1 MLLRRSCILFFLL
14 SGVLQAQS
22 LDSLLSVWEGEDRS
36 DSLRVH
42 AYKEYVWNG
51 LLFAYPDSAFNCA
64 EKLIE
69 YSEEK
74 TYPKARALGYNIQGA
89 SYILRGDR
97 VKALDYFERSLLIF
111 DDLEDDRGS
120 AAALNNIGLIYE
132 EQGEYEKALAQF
144 ERSLAIEKSLNDQKA
159 MASALNNIGLIHSNM
174 ENYELAL
181 QHHQLSLELREE
193 TEDKL
198 GIAASLNNIGTVH
211 QALEQYSEAMKCYE
225 QSLAIKRAIG
235 DERSL
240 PATIDNLGEL
250 HILLGEPEAAIRYCK
265 EGLALA
271 ERLEVLTYQRSNCKC
286 LYDAYKDLGKSGLAL
301 RYLERTQIL
310 GDSLHSEET
319 SRKLQ
324 QLEFKLEEIE
334 QKKLAEEQERLLKAE
349 TARRNSMQYSGIL
362 IAIIA
367 FFGLLL
373 MSGRLKLPRK
383 VVEAGIFFTLL
394 IVFEFL
400 LVLTDPSVAAFAQGQ
415 PAYHL
420 LINAAL
426 ALLILPLHA
435 LFARL
440 LRKRLRRQDVSS

>member
-1 MLLRRSCILFFLL
+1 
-14 SGVLQAQS
+14 
-22 LDSLLSVWEGEDRS
+22 
-36 DSLRVH
+36 
-42 AYKEYVWNG
+42 
-51 LLFAYPDSAFNCA
+51 
-64 EKLIE
+64 
-69 YSEEK
+69 
-74 TYPKARALGYNIQGA
+74 
-89 SYILRGDR
+89 
-97 VKALDYFERSLLIF
+97 
-111 DDLEDDRGS
+111 
-120 AAALNNIGLIYE
+120 
-132 EQGEYEKALAQF
+132 
-144 ERSLAIEKSLNDQKA
+144 
-159 MASALNNIGLIHSNM
+159 MASALNNIGLIHSNLK
-174 ENYELAL
+174 NYELAL

-193 TEDKL
+193 TEDKR

-211 QALEQYSEAMKCYE
+211 QALKQYSEAMKCYE

-235 DERSL
+235 DERNLS
-240 PATIDNLGEL
+240 ATIDNLGEL
-250 HILLGEPEAAIRYCK
+250 HILLGDPEAAIRYCK

-271 ERLEVLTYQRSNCKC
+271 ERLEVLTHQRSNCKC
-286 LYDAYKDLGKSGLAL
+286 LCNAYKDLGKSGLAL
-301 RYLERTQIL
+301 KYLERAQIL

-334 QKKLAEEQERLLKAE
+334 QKKLTEEQERLLKAE

-373 MSGRLKLPRK
+373 MSGKLKLPRK